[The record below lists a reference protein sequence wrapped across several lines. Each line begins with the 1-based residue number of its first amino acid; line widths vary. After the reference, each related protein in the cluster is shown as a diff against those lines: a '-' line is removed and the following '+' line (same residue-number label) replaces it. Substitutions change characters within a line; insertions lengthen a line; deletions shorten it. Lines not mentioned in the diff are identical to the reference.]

1 MDAKGKMV
9 ILYQIIQ
16 IREQNIKNNMNA
28 KNSKIFSII
37 KKYWDY
43 SFVNQKLWQLS
54 YFNLIL
60 ILEKPFDYIVY
71 WWYIFALTVVY

>member
-1 MDAKGKMV
+1 
-9 ILYQIIQ
+9 
-16 IREQNIKNNMNA
+16 MNY
-28 KNSKIFSII
+28 
-37 KKYWDY
+37 KKYWDC

-60 ILEKPFDYIVY
+60 ILEKPLDYIVY